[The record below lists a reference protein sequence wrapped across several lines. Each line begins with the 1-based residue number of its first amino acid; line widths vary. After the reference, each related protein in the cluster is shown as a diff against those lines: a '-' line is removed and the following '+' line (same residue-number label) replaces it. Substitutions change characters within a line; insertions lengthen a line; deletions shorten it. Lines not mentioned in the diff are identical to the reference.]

1 MSRAS
6 NGSSGRGR
14 LVRLRQWTDRLRH
27 RLSFVPGLYVL
38 GALLLA
44 LVMLFID
51 QALDDGSLPD
61 WLTTNASSARSLFA
75 AIAGGL
81 ITSITLLLSLMLI
94 TVQLASSQFSP
105 RSLRDWLG
113 SRHIQHTIG
122 LALGTAVFCLLALR
136 STGVVGED
144 AQQVVPHLS
153 VIAAVVLGV
162 AALFA
167 VVRSVDRLTNSLRIG
182 AVAQRIADETIEV
195 ISAADEVRSGEAPAI
210 APGRPSPPSAGPS
223 PSVASDAPGVSDHGR
238 WTSPANATA
247 VTTPRAGWVQ
257 QVDVP
262 TLLAA
267 LPEGATGHVAVPL
280 GAFAATHTPLMW
292 VSPPP
297 GDDEELLDALRSG
310 FALGDSRTL
319 QQDVGF
325 GLAQLTDIAV
335 RAMSPGVN
343 DPGTAQHIVVQLGDV
358 LLSIWER
365 PLASNVITDDG
376 RTVVHPSVAHA
387 DHLHRAVDP
396 IRRYGRAD
404 PIVAATIIRTLLM
417 LRNEAVRRR
426 LPGPLEPID
435 ELVDATFRSADRSSW
450 SDREGE
456 EIDRLHEM
464 ARRSRFAHEG

>member
-1 MSRAS
+1 MSMPAVS
-6 NGSSGRGR
+6 NKRSMERPSKSSIVEWKSEEAG
-14 LVRLRQWTDRLRH
+14 
-27 RLSFVPGLYVL
+27 
-38 GALLLA
+38 
-44 LVMLFID
+44 
-51 QALDDGSLPD
+51 
-61 WLTTNASSARSLFA
+61 WLQKE
-75 AIAGGL
+75 
-81 ITSITLLLSLMLI
+81 TSLLSLMLI
-94 TVQLASSQFSP
+94 TIQLASSQFSP

-144 AQQVVPHLS
+144 EQQVVPNLS
-153 VIAAVVLGV
+153 VIVAVVLGV

-195 ISAADEVRSGEAPAI
+195 VSSADEVRSGEAPAI
-210 APGRPSPPSAGPS
+210 APARPAPPSADPS
-223 PSVASDAPGVSDHGR
+223 PTEVGDASNGSDPQR
-238 WTSPANATA
+238 WTSPTDATA

-267 LPEGATGHVAVPL
+267 LPDGATGHVAVPL
-280 GAFAATHTPLMW
+280 GAFAATSTPLMW
-292 VSPPP
+292 VSPRL
-297 GDDEELLDALRSG
+297 DDDDPELVDALRAG
-310 FALGDSRTL
+310 FALGDTRTM

-335 RAMSPGVN
+335 RALSPGVN

-365 PLASNVITDDG
+365 PLASNVIRDDG
-376 RTVVHPSVAHA
+376 RTVVNPSVGHA
-387 DHLHRAVDP
+387 DHLERALDP

-404 PIVAATIIRTLLM
+404 PIIVATIIRTLLM
-417 LRNEAVRRR
+417 LRTETVRRD
-426 LPGPLEPID
+426 LPGPLEPVD
-435 ELVDATFRSADRSSW
+435 DLVDATFRSADRSSW
-450 SDREGE
+450 SDREGD

-464 ARRSRFAHEG
+464 ALRSRWAHED